1 MSKSHE
7 RRQILSLGLVATLA
21 GTAAA
26 QPAMAASAP
35 PIFSP
40 TAQTA
45 WVGIGIGAFLPVPG
59 SPKPIGQDPAYPY
72 ISNDESRIT
81 GQQPTQRIGDI
92 NNPNLKQWA
101 KDVMKKD
108 NDEVLAGKFAFTA
121 RSSCQ
126 PAGVP
131 GFDVLLGGALSIL
144 QSPSKVTMIFSG
156 NAETR
161 HIWLNVPHSA
171 NPKSSWYGESV
182 GHYEDDVLVVDTIGL
197 NDKTFIDN
205 YRTPHTDQLHVTER
219 WRLIEGGKKL
229 EILLTIDDPGT
240 FYQPWQA
247 LRQYDRVNRPL
258 REDVCSENNIN
269 PFGIDYGTPVAKRPD
284 F

>member
-1 MSKSHE
+1 VFLLVSGRLECKVLRDLPDAELNFGAGEERPMSKSHE
-7 RRQILSLGLVATLA
+7 KRQIISLGLVATLA

-35 PIFSP
+35 PVFSP

-59 SPKPIGQDPAYPY
+59 SPRPIGQDPAHPY
-72 ISNDESRIT
+72 ISNDESRVT

-92 NNPNLKQWA
+92 SNPNLKQWA

-108 NDEVLAGKFAFTA
+108 NGEVLAGKFAFTA
-121 RSSCQ
+121 RSSCR

-131 GFDVLLGGALSIL
+131 GFEVLLGGALSIL

-161 HIWLNVPHSA
+161 HIPLNVPHSA
-171 NPKSSWYGESV
+171 NPKPSWYGESV
-182 GHYEDDVLVVDTIGL
+182 GHYEGDTLVVDTIGL

-219 WRLIEGGKKL
+219 WQLIEGGKKL
-229 EILLTIDDPGT
+229 EILLKIVLA
-240 FYQPWQA
+240 WC
-247 LRQYDRVNRPL
+247 L
-258 REDVCSENNIN
+258 
-269 PFGIDYGTPVAKRPD
+269 
-284 F
+284 